1 MYAVPN
7 ALGSLSQ
14 ALKRIDGTAIFP
26 FQRRAE
32 AALEPVSRRENSG
45 ERVRDAGPSRRSG
58 ETMTEAREDIV
69 ATLTRISDLLPDGE
83 EKAAF
88 EIERRRLVELSQ
100 EIIAERRRRVPQ
112 GP

>member
-1 MYAVPN
+1 
-7 ALGSLSQ
+7 
-14 ALKRIDGTAIFP
+14 
-26 FQRRAE
+26 
-32 AALEPVSRRENSG
+32 
-45 ERVRDAGPSRRSG
+45 
-58 ETMTEAREDIV
+58 MTEAREDIV

-100 EIIAERRRRVPQ
+100 EIIAERRRHVPQ